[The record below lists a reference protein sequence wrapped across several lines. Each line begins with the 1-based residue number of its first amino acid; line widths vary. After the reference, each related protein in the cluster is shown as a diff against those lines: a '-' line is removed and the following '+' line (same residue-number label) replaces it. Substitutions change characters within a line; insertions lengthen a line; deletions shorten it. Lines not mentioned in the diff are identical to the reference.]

1 MIHTG
6 TVPTMVDMETATAV
20 EVARILREITATVDR
35 GELAAPRWLRERV
48 RAATVAVGTTSA
60 PR

>member
-1 MIHTG
+1 
-6 TVPTMVDMETATAV
+6 MVDMETATAV